1 MPTNYTVKQGD
12 YIASIA
18 KGYGLWDQT
27 VWNDPHNAALKA
39 LRKTPNVLN
48 PGDQVY
54 VPDLD
59 TSGYQRSTDLQHKF
73 QVQRTKV
80 ALVLVLEDMYENPI
94 ANAKCVLTVNGDAHQ
109 LTTDGSGKL
118 QQEIPPDSHDAQLVI
133 QHAQTPVE
141 NTVFS
146 VKIGYMTPVTEVS
159 GQLARLDNL
168 GYVPGDGS
176 EDRSEAFESAVEEF
190 QCDHGLT
197 VDGVCG
203 PLTQAKLKQVYGC

>member
-18 KGYGLWDQT
+18 KSYGLWDQT
-27 VWNDPHNAALKA
+27 VWNDSHNAALKA

-54 VPDLD
+54 VPDQD
-59 TSGYQRSTDLQHKF
+59 TTGYQRPTDAQHKF

-80 ALVLVLEDMYENPI
+80 TLVLVLEDMYEKPI
-94 ANAKCVLTVNGDAHQ
+94 ANAKCVLTVNGDSHQ

-118 QQEIPPDSHDAQLVI
+118 TQEIPPDSHAGTLVI
-133 QHAQTPVE
+133 QDAQTPFE
-141 NTVFS
+141 NTVFN

-176 EDRSEAFESAVEEF
+176 EDQSEAFESAVEEF
-190 QCDHGLT
+190 QCDNGLT